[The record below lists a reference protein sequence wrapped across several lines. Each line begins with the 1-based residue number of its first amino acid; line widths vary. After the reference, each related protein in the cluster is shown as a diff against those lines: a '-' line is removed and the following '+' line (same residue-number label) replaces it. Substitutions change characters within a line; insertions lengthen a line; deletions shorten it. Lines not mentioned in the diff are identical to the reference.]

1 MFALCALA
9 TCTLATA
16 QNEKKNGL
24 VPLTERVNVQ
34 ADSARIHQVIDG
46 CWVAVGTPKEHAIQ
60 RDYTVLFQ
68 GQPSYRFELKEDDNT
83 LSGYAK
89 GETKGRAE
97 FSYCYATAAD
107 FKDAPAGTFEKAQ
120 IMKTVYHHGKGA
132 CPQGSS
138 RDYQF
143 SVYVPSTLDPEVCS
157 IFAQWHGMPS
167 RTLVQTPEGEVKT
180 LTTDEFIELEKTTI
194 FKKNKGFEKKIKLNK
209 QGQPVKDKL
218 GRPVYV
224 AGKPNGWLVEQGGYP
239 PLAFGFSDG
248 WFYIK
253 ANSDRRWLSDKDD
266 RCNANV
272 ERTPI
277 MKPVTSAY
285 KASTIAYKQ
294 PFEDFPKDC
303 WITFRIHIDWT
314 VYGGEA
320 ETIVKPG
327 KLDVQM
333 EYEQKGKAVSRH
345 LVDNEKILIG
355 RNDKDGYY
363 FKFGIYRVGNSTRPV
378 CYNLAG
384 YSEK

>member
-9 TCTLATA
+9 ACTLATA

-180 LTTDEFIELEKTTI
+180 LSVDEF
-194 FKKNKGFEKKIKLNK
+194 
-209 QGQPVKDKL
+209 
-218 GRPVYV
+218 
-224 AGKPNGWLVEQGGYP
+224 
-239 PLAFGFSDG
+239 
-248 WFYIK
+248 
-253 ANSDRRWLSDKDD
+253 
-266 RCNANV
+266 
-272 ERTPI
+272 
-277 MKPVTSAY
+277 
-285 KASTIAYKQ
+285 
-294 PFEDFPKDC
+294 
-303 WITFRIHIDWT
+303 
-314 VYGGEA
+314 
-320 ETIVKPG
+320 
-327 KLDVQM
+327 
-333 EYEQKGKAVSRH
+333 
-345 LVDNEKILIG
+345 VD
-355 RNDKDGYY
+355 
-363 FKFGIYRVGNSTRPV
+363 
-378 CYNLAG
+378 
-384 YSEK
+384 